1 MADERPTTDR
11 SVREKTQQ
19 QTKEPDLYNVL
30 LLNDDYTTMDFVVS
44 VLITIFHKSLPDATV
59 IMLDVHRKGRGVVGT
74 YTYDI
79 AVTKVNQV
87 HALAREREFPL
98 HCVVEKV

>member
-1 MADERPTTDR
+1 MATDLGFDVKTESDEA
-11 SVREKTQQ
+11 VAY
-19 QTKEPDLYNVL
+19 PDEFRVV

-44 VLITIFHKSLPDATV
+44 VLVSIFHKSIPDATL

-74 YTYDI
+74 YSYDI

-87 HALAREREFPL
+87 HALARESQFPL
-98 HCVVEKV
+98 RCVVEKV